1 MALKFGGPLL
11 FVGWGVQ
18 GPSHQTSQHVQ
29 CANKNPVQSSG
40 CGYSLLKVQTDLT
53 SLIDQAV
60 SKYRKVE
67 NYEGCVGK
75 IIRQNLNEVNF
86 PQTASTYSP

>member
-1 MALKFGGPLL
+1 MWIQPIEGAFLHVVTVSVLFLFGDG
-11 FVGWGVQ
+11 
-18 GPSHQTSQHVQ
+18 
-29 CANKNPVQSSG
+29 
-40 CGYSLLKVQTDLT
+40 VQTDLT